1 VGVLNIHYRTV
12 YYVYYITHRCL
23 LPTVLQVCVLALAL
37 FYIHEEV
44 VQYLMEVKMESS
56 RVSTSIA
63 SVHTSP
69 SQASADTH
77 TTTELQSTSVSGNQ
91 PASTTTHA
99 DTQATATEHGTE
111 KPPSMMALY
120 ADVAVE
126 HLMDIWNILDVIAF
140 FGTVAG
146 YTGLVSNYIWQYCTD
161 L

>member
-1 VGVLNIHYRTV
+1 M
-12 YYVYYITHRCL
+12 YYDYYITHRCL
-23 LPTVLQVCVLALAL
+23 LPTLMQVCVLALAL

-63 SVHTSP
+63 SVHTSA

-77 TTTELQSTSVSGNQ
+77 TTTELPSTSASGNQ
-91 PASTTTHA
+91 PEV
-99 DTQATATEHGTE
+99 QAAATEHSTE
-111 KPPSMMALY
+111 KPPSIMSLY
-120 ADVAVE
+120 ADVAVD

-146 YTGLVSNYIWQYCTD
+146 YTGLAR
-161 L
+161 

>member
-1 VGVLNIHYRTV
+1 M
-12 YYVYYITHRCL
+12 
-23 LPTVLQVCVLALAL
+23 
-37 FYIHEEV
+37 EV

-77 TTTELQSTSVSGNQ
+77 TTTELQSASASGNQ
-91 PASTTTHA
+91 PASASTHA
-99 DTQATATEHGTE
+99 DSHADSRAMATEHSTE
-111 KPPSMMALY
+111 KPPSMMSLY
-120 ADVAVE
+120 ADVAVD

-146 YTGLVSNYIWQYCTD
+146 YTGLVRRPDAFC
-161 L
+161 